1 MEQVAEKWETWQ
13 EEQREKQR
21 EKQTEELP
29 GERKEQKFSDSEY
42 NRKNKRELENNAGKL
57 PKFGES
63 RVHNQTSDQKTKS
76 IRYFK
81 GLFGRIIIAC
91 FLFLLLFLGR
101 IFSVNVVGQ
110 NTESVLDE
118 VRNNKFVESL
128 EQKLSE
134 VFQKSENSES
144 EIEK

>member
-1 MEQVAEKWETWQ
+1 MEQVAEKRETWQ
-13 EEQREKQR
+13 EEHREQR

-29 GERKEQKFSDSEY
+29 KERQEQKFSDSEY
-42 NRKNKRELENNAGKL
+42 NRNNKRELDNNAGKL
-57 PKFGES
+57 PRFGEP
-63 RVHNQTSDQKTKS
+63 RVHNQMSDQKTKS
-76 IRYFK
+76 IRYLK

-101 IFSVNVVGQ
+101 IFSVNVIGQ